1 MTFVIAV
8 ISLLGTIAT
17 FYACKALHQ
26 KFQKEWLTPI
36 LITPLVIIIVL
47 LVTDTSYAS
56 YNAGANILS
65 NLLGPATVAFAVPI
79 YKNVQLLKKH
89 AFEIIVSIAVG
100 SAVAIAS
107 SYIIALVVGLNNEL
121 VHSLVPR
128 SVTTPIAMDISN
140 MIGGSPT
147 LTAVFVMTTGILAS
161 LLAPIVMRLCQFK
174 KPSARGLMLG
184 MGAHGTG
191 TSKAFEMGELEGTFA
206 SLAMIVAAL
215 ISIVLSTTFFPV
227 LEHVVMNIL
236 LP

>member
-17 FYACKALHQ
+17 FYACKALYQ

-47 LVTDTSYAS
+47 LVTGTSYAS

-107 SYIIALVVGLNNEL
+107 SYMIALVVGLNNEL